1 MELFEAIKTRRSIRA
16 YTKHVVPSQ
25 KIKKIV
31 EAGLLAPS
39 SKNSQP
45 WNFIVI
51 ENKKIIKQIA
61 DFLINSRNTEAEPS
75 DPATGKI
82 KKGYKSSIKASGEI
96 IKIAPVLI
104 AVENTCPF
112 SGGRKKVRSSK
123 FANAINGHDSEFISL
138 GAAIQNMS
146 LAIHGL
152 DLSTVIICDAIAEE
166 EKIKKL
172 LKLKGDL
179 VAILPIGYPAYK
191 AGSKAVNSV
200 NKVRF
205 IK

>member
-1 MELFEAIKTRRSIRA
+1 MELFKVIKTRRSIRA
-16 YTKHVVPSQ
+16 YIKRAVPVS
-25 KIKKIV
+25 KIKKII

-51 ENKKIIKQIA
+51 ENKKVIEQLA
-61 DFLINSRNTEAEPS
+61 ELLINSLNTEAEPS
-75 DPATGKI
+75 DPTTGKI
-82 KKGYKSSIKASGEI
+82 KKGYKSSIKASGGI
-96 IKIAPVLI
+96 IKESPIIIVI
-104 AVENTCPF
+104 ENTCPF
-112 SGGRKKVRSSK
+112 SGGRRKVRLSK
-123 FANAINGHDSEFISL
+123 FSNAINGHDSEFVSL

-146 LAIHGL
+146 LAAHDLGL
-152 DLSTVIICDAIAEE
+152 SSVIICDAIAEE

-191 AGSKAVNSV
+191 AKPKTVNSSG
-200 NKVRF
+200 KVRF